1 MIFDYEDIEDA
12 SFDVNLPCDIKLL
25 RIYAD
30 MLSKEECVKLI
41 TSDYLESDDFDE
53 SLSLSDIKMR
63 Y

>member
-30 MLSKEECVKLI
+30 MLSKYFPKLNYWIVSRFCLRQQPI
-41 TSDYLESDDFDE
+41 T
-53 SLSLSDIKMR
+53 
-63 Y
+63 